1 MDNNSKLTRIGVFYD
16 GNFFFHVSNYYL
28 YHHERRCRIGIAG
41 LHRFI
46 REEVAK
52 CEGTDA
58 RYCQIVDAHYF
69 RGRLAAAEA
78 QDRDLLFKE
87 RSFEDVL
94 MREGVVT
101 HYLPLVPGRE
111 VGIDVWFAL
120 EAFESAMLK
129 RFNVSVL
136 VAGDG
141 DYVPLVRKL
150 NTIGTRIM
158 VMGWDFKYVDKEGI
172 ERETRTSQALL
183 NEVTYPVL
191 LSTIIDDRARRN
203 DPVLRDMFIA
213 RRESSVPSPGTSLAG
228 VPELPVFRGTIQAIK
243 EGYGFLTP
251 EAGGDNLFF
260 YHLDVLNK
268 DFNDLHRGDRVEY
281 VMGTNDRGPCAKR
294 VRATPSEPTFA
305 GQIGDKR

>member
-16 GNFFFHVSNYYL
+16 GSFFFHVSNYYL

-46 REEVAK
+46 REEVAR

-69 RGRLAAAEA
+69 RGRLAAADA
-78 QDRDLLFKE
+78 QDRDLLLKE
-87 RSFEDVL
+87 RSFDDVL

-120 EAFESAMLK
+120 EAFEAAMLK
-129 RFNVSVL
+129 RFSVVVL

-150 NTIGTRIM
+150 NTVGARIM
-158 VMGWDFKYVDKEGI
+158 VLGWDFKYIDNGGT
-172 ERETRTSQALL
+172 ERQTRTSQALL
-183 NEVTYPVL
+183 DEVTYPVL
-191 LSTIIDDRARRN
+191 LSTIIDDRSRRN
-203 DPVLRDMFIA
+203 DPVLRDLFMP
-213 RRESSVPSPGTSLAG
+213 RRESSSPPAIARSAAA
-228 VPELPVFRGTIQAIK
+228 PETPPLRGTIQAIK

-251 EAGGDNLFF
+251 VAGGDNLFF
-260 YHLDVLNK
+260 YHLDVLNG

-281 VMGTNDRGPCAKR
+281 VVGTNDKGPCAKR
-294 VRATPSEPTFA
+294 VRATANDPIVA
-305 GQIGDKR
+305 GQMGDKA